1 MANITIGEDLQGLI
15 AAMEELAG
23 DTGAYTRVLQAG
35 GEIVKSIEKEE
46 IEYQKFIDE
55 GDMIRSVSA
64 VIKPKEQLVDI
75 YPVGSVKRGRITTRN
90 AEKATYLHYG
100 VKGRIEVSKFMDN
113 VKKDSEVASQNAMQS
128 EFNQILREKGL

>member
-15 AAMEELAG
+15 ATLEELAG

-90 AEKATYLHYG
+90 AEKAAYLHYG
-100 VKGRIEVSKFMDN
+100 VKGGIEASKFMDN

>member
-15 AAMEELAG
+15 ATLEEFVG

-90 AEKATYLHYG
+90 AEIF
-100 VKGRIEVSKFMDN
+100 V
-113 VKKDSEVASQNAMQS
+113 
-128 EFNQILREKGL
+128 

>member
-1 MANITIGEDLQGLI
+1 M
-15 AAMEELAG
+15 
-23 DTGAYTRVLQAG
+23 GAYTRVLQAG

-90 AEKATYLHYG
+90 AEKAAYLHYG
-100 VKGRIEVSKFMDN
+100 VKGRIEASKFMDN
-113 VKKDSEVASQNAMQS
+113 IKKDSEVASQNAMQS

>member
-15 AAMEELAG
+15 ATLEEFVG

-75 YPVGSVKRGRITTRN
+75 YPVGSVMRGRITRN
-90 AEKATYLHYG
+90 AEKAAYLHYG
-100 VKGRIEVSKFMDN
+100 VKGRIEASKFMDN
-113 VKKDSEVASQNAMQS
+113 VKKDSEIASQNAMQS

>member
-90 AEKATYLHYG
+90 AEKAAYLHYG
-100 VKGRIEVSKFMDN
+100 VNGRIEASKFMDN

>member
-15 AAMEELAG
+15 ATLEELAG

-75 YPVGSVKRGRITTRN
+75 YPVGSVKRGRITTQN
-90 AEKATYLHYG
+90 AEKAAYLHYG
-100 VKGRIEVSKFMDN
+100 VKGRIEASKFMDN
-113 VKKDSEVASQNAMQS
+113 VKKDSEIASQNAMQS

>member
-15 AAMEELAG
+15 ATLEEFVG

-55 GDMIRSVSA
+55 GDIRSVSA

-90 AEKATYLHYG
+90 AEKAAYLHYG
-100 VKGRIEVSKFMDN
+100 VKGRIEASKFMDN

>member
-90 AEKATYLHYG
+90 VEKAAYLHYG
-100 VKGRIEVSKFMDN
+100 VKGRIEASKFMDN

>member
-64 VIKPKEQLVDI
+64 VIKPK
-75 YPVGSVKRGRITTRN
+75 
-90 AEKATYLHYG
+90 
-100 VKGRIEVSKFMDN
+100 
-113 VKKDSEVASQNAMQS
+113 
-128 EFNQILREKGL
+128 

>member
-75 YPVGSVKRGRITTRN
+75 YPVGSVKRGRITPRN
-90 AEKATYLHYG
+90 AEKAAYLHYG
-100 VKGRIEVSKFMDN
+100 VKGRIEASKFMDN
-113 VKKDSEVASQNAMQS
+113 VKKDSEIASQNAMQS